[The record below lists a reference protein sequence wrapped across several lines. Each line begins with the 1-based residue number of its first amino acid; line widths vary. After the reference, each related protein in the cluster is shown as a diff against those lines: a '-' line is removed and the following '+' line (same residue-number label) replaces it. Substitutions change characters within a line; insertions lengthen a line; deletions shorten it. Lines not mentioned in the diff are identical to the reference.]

1 MKPLINTDFIKT
13 PQILKITAFAL
24 ISITFF
30 YLGKHW
36 SNSGYQQLLFFST
49 PQNSISI
56 SPNNDKSF
64 NITSLIPLIQ
74 SDHPPTEQAITPT
87 PPSIYPPPDESPLSN
102 PNRTFGIIDSDGKM
116 TDDFEVGEFDPDIA
130 ENWGNETGIE
140 SASTNF
146 KVRVRKYELCP
157 GSMREY
163 IPCLD
168 NVEAIKRLKLTEKGE
183 RFERHCPEKGKG
195 LNCLVPPPKGYRQPI
210 PWPRSRDEVWY
221 SNVPHTRLVDDK
233 GGQNWISKE
242 KEKFKFPGGGTQFI
256 HGADKYLDQIA
267 QPSCVRLLC
276 ANERFMIQDGIL
288 LLEVNRMLRA
298 GGYFAWAAQ
307 PVYKHEQVLEEQ
319 WAEMLNLTTHLCW
332 ELVKKEGYIA
342 IWRKPL
348 NNGCYLSRDTGAIPP
363 LCDPD
368 DDPDNVW

>member
-13 PQILKITAFAL
+13 PQILKITAFAF

-64 NITSLIPLIQ
+64 NITSLIPPNE
-74 SDHPPTEQAITPT
+74 SDHPPTEQAINPT
-87 PPSIYPPPDESPLSN
+87 PPSIYPPPDESPLSD

-130 ENWGNETGIE
+130 ENWGNETEIE

-210 PWPRSRDEVWY
+210 PWPRSRDEV
-221 SNVPHTRLVDDK
+221 L
-233 GGQNWISKE
+233 GSKWGLFCRME
-242 KEKFKFPGGGTQFI
+242 RIRKETI
-256 HGADKYLDQIA
+256 NL
-267 QPSCVRLLC
+267 S
-276 ANERFMIQDGIL
+276 
-288 LLEVNRMLRA
+288 LE
-298 GGYFAWAAQ
+298 FAWIIL
-307 PVYKHEQVLEEQ
+307 PCFFLTMGEMEE
-319 WAEMLNLTTHLCW
+319 N
-332 ELVKKEGYIA
+332 
-342 IWRKPL
+342 
-348 NNGCYLSRDTGAIPP
+348 
-363 LCDPD
+363 
-368 DDPDNVW
+368 